1 MTKPLAR
8 SSEGCWTCRLRR
20 KKCDEARPHC
30 AACEVLEISCLYTD
44 EKPEWMD
51 GGTRQAE
58 KAEEVKAEVKKKAA
72 WRRERKYLTGI
83 EPGIEPGLEELTMA
97 DGISELTFT
106 SHHDDSSK
114 ATSTGPDKGV
124 SSTSS
129 SWDSPRNSTS
139 DATSNNT
146 PPSSTSEPGV
156 PSSVDGGM
164 YIQGQH
170 FAPPTTAPGVSSET
184 SASEVLY
191 HSLDER
197 EMGFLTMYLD
207 YVFPF
212 LFPFYRPPLLHGGRG
227 WLLILLM
234 RKRTL
239 LHSALSLSTYFFAV
253 ATDNLI
259 SGHELCREHNRAE
272 LEKQHELTLKELQH
286 DVAVVNERGVASDL
300 IGSARIMESIVQ
312 LVVFEVAVTR
322 RVACA
327 ESWLVHL
334 DGAFVMFEQIMEHHA
349 SIREGD
355 AKHYCWHAIIAQLGV
370 SSQMPALGFS
380 PSGDPY
386 PYNSDQASM
395 RFFTAL
401 LLFADVI
408 SATALEQTPRL
419 YRFHGI
425 LLEPISGQFAGVAI
439 NGPQIDL
446 EIVVGVKNSVITLL
460 AKVADLHAWK
470 QDMTKAGSLSM
481 VQLVT
486 RASRIETLLR
496 GLIEYLEQERQ
507 SNGDGHDGHDG
518 LGSAAANPL
527 SLIAQY
533 NVGLPIVPGTTSL
546 WTSLIWAHASLT
558 YLCTVVSGWQPS
570 CPEIRASVA
579 ATTALLASAPVPAA
593 VRSVVWPFCVT
604 GCLALPEEEVI
615 FRGLVEKLGPLSSFG
630 TIAAALR
637 VMEAVWA
644 RRGQLGA
651 DWTMA
656 EGLRGVGTGVMLF

>member
-1 MTKPLAR
+1 MTSKPLAR
-8 SSEGCWTCRLRR
+8 SSDGCWTCRLRR
-20 KKCDEARPHC
+20 KKCDEARPNC
-30 AACEVLEISCLYTD
+30 AACAALEISCLYSD

-58 KAEEVKAEVKKKAA
+58 KAEEVKAEVKRKAA
-72 WRRERKYLTGI
+72 WRRERKYMS
-83 EPGIEPGLEELTMA
+83 GIEPGLEELSMA
-97 DGISELTFT
+97 DGMSELTFT
-106 SHHDDSSK
+106 SRQDDSSK
-114 ATSTGPDKGV
+114 VAPMSPGKGA
-124 SSTSS
+124 SSTNS
-129 SWDSPRNSTS
+129 SWDSPQNSSS

-146 PPSSTSEPGV
+146 PPSSTFEPGAS
-156 PSSVDGGM
+156 SSVDGM
-164 YIQGQH
+164 FVQGQH
-170 FAPPTTAPGVSSET
+170 IAPPATMPGVSSET
-184 SASEVLY
+184 PASSVLY

-197 EMGFLTMYLD
+197 ELSFLTMYLD

-212 LFPFYRPPLLHGGRG
+212 LFPFYRPPLLHAGRG

-239 LHSALSLSTYFFAV
+239 LHSTLSLSTYFFTV

-259 SGHELCREHNRAE
+259 SGHEPCREHNRAE

-286 DVAVVNERGVASDL
+286 DVAVVNQRGVASDL
-300 IGSARIMESIVQ
+300 VESARIMESIVQ

-349 SIREGD
+349 SSGEGD
-355 AKHYCWHAIIAQLGV
+355 AKHYCWHAITAQLGV
-370 SSQMPALGFS
+370 GSKMPTLGFS
-380 PSGDPY
+380 PSGDAY
-386 PYNSDQASM
+386 PYNSDQASI

-419 YRFHGI
+419 YKFHGI
-425 LLEPISGQFAGVAI
+425 LLESVGGNFAGVAI

-446 EIVVGVKNSVITLL
+446 ESVVGVKNSVITLL
-460 AKVADLHAWK
+460 AQVADLHAWK
-470 QDMTKAGSLSM
+470 QEMTKTGSLSM
-481 VQLVT
+481 VQLVA
-486 RASRIETLLR
+486 RASKIETLLR
-496 GLIEYLEQERQ
+496 SLINCLEQERK
-507 SNGDGHDGHDG
+507 STGASH
-518 LGSAAANPL
+518 GSLASAVANPL
-527 SLIAQY
+527 DFISQY
-533 NVGLPIVPGTTSL
+533 NVGLPIVPGSSTA

-558 YLCTVVSGWQPS
+558 YLSTVVSGWQPS
-570 CPEIRASVA
+570 CPEVRASVA

-604 GCLALPEEEVI
+604 GCLALPDEEGI
-615 FRGLVEKLGPLSSFG
+615 FRRMVEALGPLSSFG

-637 VMEAVWA
+637 AMEAVWA

>member
-1 MTKPLAR
+1 MTTKPLAR

-30 AACEVLEISCLYTD
+30 AACEVLEISCLYND

-83 EPGIEPGLEELTMA
+83 EPGLEELTMA
-97 DGISELTFT
+97 DGISDLTFT
-106 SHHDDSSK
+106 SHHDDNSK
-114 ATSTGPDKGV
+114 ATSTGPDRGV

-129 SWDSPRNSTS
+129 SWDSPQNSTS

-146 PPSSTSEPGV
+146 PPSSTSEPV
-156 PSSVDGGM
+156 APLSADGM

-184 SASEVLY
+184 SANEVLY
-191 HSLDER
+191 HSLDEG

-253 ATDNLI
+253 TTDNLI

-349 SIREGD
+349 STGEGD
-355 AKHYCWHAIIAQLGV
+355 AKHYCWHAIVAQLGV
-370 SSQMPALGFS
+370 GSQMPTLGFS

-419 YRFHGI
+419 YRFHCI
-425 LLEPISGQFAGVAI
+425 LLESISGDFAGVAI

-446 EIVVGVKNSVITLL
+446 ESVVGVKNSVIILL
-460 AKVADLHAWK
+460 AQVADLHAWK
-470 QDMTKAGSLSM
+470 QKMTKAESLSM

-486 RASRIETLLR
+486 RASGIESLLR
-496 GLIEYLEQERQ
+496 GLIECLEQERR
-507 SNGDGHDGHDG
+507 STGDSHDGIA
-518 LGSAAANPL
+518 SAAANPL
-527 SLIAQY
+527 SLISQY
-533 NVGLPIVPGTTSL
+533 NIGLPSTPV
-546 WTSLIWAHASLT
+546 WTSLVWAHASLT
-558 YLCTVVSGWQPS
+558 YLATVVSGWQPS
-570 CPEIRASVA
+570 CPEVRASVA
-579 ATTALLASAPVPAA
+579 ATTALLANAPVPTA
-593 VRSVVWPFCVT
+593 VRTVVWPFCVT
-604 GCLALPEEEVI
+604 GCLALPEEEGI
-615 FRGLVEKLGPLSSFG
+615 FRGLVEALGPLSSFG

-644 RRGQLGA
+644 RRGQLGP